1 MVEYGRLVEYG
12 RVHVCPVKLHYSALC
27 PHSGTHVC
35 PSIRPMYAWRDKGH
49 KALCPLSVEPCSWVA
64 GYLALGRPRHG
75 PRAPDAGRAV
85 CEYDKGT
92 RSASSLMASK
102 AAALNNA
109 GLLRE
114 QHTDRAPRR
123 EPGVTG
129 LSGGGPP
136 CRVQSRHGISLRRHC
151 PAVVPRTTI
160 EAEQFVAQYTH
171 IETLERHIGHAIAA
185 SSTAVLCDAFTSFFA
200 TLSLR

>member
-1 MVEYGRLVEYG
+1 MLSHVRQRQLCGLAASEIVGGQAQNKAHPHCRGVLRLCAECLLRLQPG
-12 RVHVCPVKLHYSALC
+12 
-27 PHSGTHVC
+27 
-35 PSIRPMYAWRDKGH
+35 
-49 KALCPLSVEPCSWVA
+49 
-64 GYLALGRPRHG
+64 
-75 PRAPDAGRAV
+75 DAGSDFGRRG
-85 CEYDKGT
+85 KQFLRL
-92 RSASSLMASK
+92 RSRQ
-102 AAALNNA
+102 
-109 GLLRE
+109 LRE